1 MSVRPAILLYLL
13 TAIGVVG
20 CSGASPEAPPAAPV
34 ALVELQAASQRTLG
48 QTLRAYGTTEFDAAS
63 AQTLAVQ
70 AEMQVADLMVTA
82 GSEVKR
88 GQALL
93 LLAPSRTTG
102 LELGSARRGADMAIA
117 ERERI
122 QRLRADGLATES
134 ELLAATNAAN
144 TAVALRD
151 SLSARIGPEG
161 LLTLRASRDGVVESL
176 AVQPGDVLPPG
187 SVALRIADPDALQV
201 RLGVEP
207 GDARRVAVGQ
217 SVRLLPLKP
226 GALEVRAAI
235 SGVDRRV
242 DTQTRLIAALVRLPP
257 RSGLLPGEALRA
269 DIVVATRT
277 NVVTVP
283 RAALLYA
290 GGQPYLFI
298 AAGAKAQR
306 REVAIG
312 VQDGDVVEIISSVKA
327 GEQVVVAGNSV
338 LEDGMVIRTPVSSI
352 ADQQVPASTGAQR

>member
-1 MSVRPAILLYLL
+1 V
-13 TAIGVVG
+13 
-20 CSGASPEAPPAAPV
+20 APV
-34 ALVELQAASQRTLG
+34 ALVELQAASPRTLA
-48 QTLRAYGTTEFDAAS
+48 QTLSAYGTTEFDAAS

-70 AEMQVADLMVTA
+70 AEMQVTNLLVTA

-93 LLAPSRTTG
+93 QLAPSRTTG
-102 LELGSARRGADMAIA
+102 LELGRARRDADQAMA

-122 QRLRADGLATES
+122 QRLRAEGLATES
-134 ELLAATNAAN
+134 ELVAAANAAN

-161 LLTLRASRDGVVESL
+161 LLTLRAPRDGVVESL

-187 SVALRIADPDALQV
+187 SVAVRIAAPDALQV

-207 GDARRVAVGQ
+207 ADARRVAIGQ
-217 SVRLLPLKP
+217 SVRLVPLKP
-226 GALEVRAAI
+226 GASEVQAVV

-242 DTQTRLIAALVRLPP
+242 DAQTRLIAALVRLPVH
-257 RSGLLPGEALRA
+257 SGLLPGEVLRA
-269 DIVVATRT
+269 DIVVAARR

-290 GGQPYLFI
+290 GEQPYVFV
-298 AAGAKAQR
+298 AAGGKAQR
-306 REVAIG
+306 HDVAIG
-312 VQDGDVVEIISSVKA
+312 VQDGGVVEITA
-327 GEQVVVAGNSV
+327 GIRPGDQVVVAGNAV
-338 LEDGMVIRTPVSSI
+338 LEDGMGIRTQ
-352 ADQQVPASTGAQR
+352 ATTGAPR

>member
-1 MSVRPAILLYLL
+1 MNVRPVILLHLL

-20 CSGASPEAPPAAPV
+20 CSGAPPEALPGAPG

-48 QTLRAYGTTEFDAAS
+48 QTLRAYGTTEFNAAS

-70 AEMQVADLMVTA
+70 AEMQVTDLLVTT

-93 LLAPSRTTG
+93 QLAPSRTTG
-102 LELGSARRGADMAIA
+102 LELGRARRDADLAIA

-134 ELLAATNAAN
+134 ELLAATNGAN

-161 LLTLRASRDGVVESL
+161 LLTLRALRDGVVESL

-187 SVALRIADPDALQV
+187 SVALRIAAPDALQV

-217 SVRLLPLKP
+217 SVRLVPLKP
-226 GALEVRAAI
+226 GASDVQATI
-235 SGVDRRV
+235 SGIDRRI
-242 DTQTRLIAALVRLPP
+242 DAQTRLIAALVRLPP

-269 DIVVATRT
+269 DIVIATRAD
-277 NVVTVP
+277 VVTVP

-290 GGQPYLFI
+290 GEQPYVFI
-298 AAGAKAQR
+298 AAGGKAQR
-306 REVAIG
+306 REVRLG
-312 VQDGDVVEIISSVKA
+312 VQDGEVVEITAGVKA

-338 LEDGMVIRTPVSSI
+338 LEDGMGIRTRADSI
-352 ADQQVPASTGAQR
+352 PDQPPPATAGPQR